1 MEKILKNAI
10 KCNYC
15 GDIIVS
21 KHTHDLVS
29 CQCGKCS
36 VDGGNDYL
44 RRLYTNSLDDYEELS
59 EIIEVN
65 DELNI
70 NELKKASLTKK

>member
-1 MEKILKNAI
+1 MEKILKNSI

-29 CQCGKCS
+29 CKCGKCS
-36 VDGGNDYL
+36 VDGGNSYI
-44 RRLYTNSLDDYEELS
+44 RRIYTNSPNDYQELS
-59 EIIEVN
+59 EIIEDNEELTIN
-65 DELNI
+65 D
-70 NELKKASLTKK
+70 LKKDTQDH